1 MVSLARRKKKE
12 KQILYSKDIDF
23 FWSEINSPFIVFP
36 FPFPFPFPFSHSLFH
51 FQENVQSYMM
61 MMKKGEGVS
70 GDGLSSNMS
79 CILYSIQLLE
89 TY

>member
-36 FPFPFPFPFSHSLFH
+36 FPFPFPFPFLISLLPFPFPLPRKCTKLH
-51 FQENVQSYMM
+51 DDD
-61 MMKKGEGVS
+61 EGRRSVR
-70 GDGLSSNMS
+70 
-79 CILYSIQLLE
+79 
-89 TY
+89 